1 MLTIATHYVYSYGE
15 GWTAGETRKFG
26 TKRAA
31 TAWAKSKL
39 PPCVTTRDCYWRDTA
54 RVDHVEL
61 TTVKPSRLSYGF
73 TRGRCSDKSM
83 QAAGTISPEVILV
96 PSCGELGY
104 A

>member
-15 GWTAGETRKFG
+15 GWTAGETRRFG

-39 PPCVTTRDCYWRDTA
+39 PPCFTTRDCYWRDTA

-61 TTVKPSRLSYGF
+61 TEVLRDRGQYWFGKGQSY
-73 TRGRCSDKSM
+73 RP
-83 QAAGTISPEVILV
+83 AGQVSPEVILV

>member
-15 GWTAGETRKFG
+15 GWDAGETRRFG

-54 RVDHVEL
+54 RTDHVEL
-61 TTVKPSRLSYGF
+61 TERYAGKRPSNKGRFWRNSY
-73 TRGRCSDKSM
+73 RPAGRID
-83 QAAGTISPEVILV
+83 PEVILV
-96 PSCGELGY
+96 PSCGELGF